1 MNSTHKRYEI
11 NNSRVAPASSR
22 SFQNEEPVESLNK
35 FKQRHDSSGSDKEED
50 EHIANKKPRV
60 S

>member
-22 SFQNEEPVESLNK
+22 SFQNEQPAEYLNK
-35 FKQRHDSSGSDKEED
+35 FKQRPESSGSEKE
-50 EHIANKKPRV
+50 
-60 S
+60 